1 MKRQLNEQLKANNWI
16 TKLLITKWIK
26 HNNIIKALFL
36 LPNHN
41 ITTFGKL
48 KRLVSLG
55 CLRQLDVT
63 KDEKAGYS
71 PSALF
76 PSNYVLVS
84 QLFAS
89 FLPSGPKEAV
99 IGV

>member
-1 MKRQLNEQLKANNWI
+1 MAKN
-16 TKLLITKWIK
+16 
-26 HNNIIKALFL
+26 
-36 LPNHN
+36 
-41 ITTFGKL
+41 
-48 KRLVSLG
+48 
-55 CLRQLDVT
+55 
-63 KDEKAGYS
+63 EKAGYS